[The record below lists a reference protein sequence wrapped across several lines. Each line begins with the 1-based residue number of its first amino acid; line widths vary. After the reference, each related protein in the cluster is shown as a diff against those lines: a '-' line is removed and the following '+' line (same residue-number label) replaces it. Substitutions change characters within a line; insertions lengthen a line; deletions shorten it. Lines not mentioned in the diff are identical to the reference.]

1 MKAALHYDDIRECPA
16 VDTAKPAHATYM
28 QKASELFREFARAS

>member
-16 VDTAKPAHATYM
+16 VDTAKAAPAADM
-28 QKASELFREFARAS
+28 PKAGELFGEFARAS